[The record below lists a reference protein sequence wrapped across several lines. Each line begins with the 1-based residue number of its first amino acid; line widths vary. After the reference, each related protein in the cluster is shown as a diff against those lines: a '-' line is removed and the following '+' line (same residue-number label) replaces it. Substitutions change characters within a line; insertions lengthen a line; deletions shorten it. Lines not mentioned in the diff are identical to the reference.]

1 MILNPV
7 EWVPDLLTDYDDDN
21 VGPNSYD
28 LRTHRVF
35 EITEG
40 IHLFADGT
48 RRLPPYRE
56 VQPFVLEGREHFK
69 FVPGVLYQVE
79 AKETITLPKGICA
92 LNVMRSSMHK
102 SGASGEI
109 GLFDSG
115 YSGSCGM
122 TVSVRHESFIER
134 GASIFQLLCFEAQN
148 TKQYDGMYMDL
159 HWRSRLMSSEG

>member
-1 MILNPV
+1 MILDPAV
-7 EWVPDLLTDYDDDN
+7 WVPDLLEDYDQN
-21 VGPNSYD
+21 NIGPNSYD
-28 LRTHRVF
+28 LRASRVF

-40 IHLFADGT
+40 IHLYADGT

-56 VQPFVLEGREHFK
+56 VQPFLLEGREHFK
-69 FVPGVLYQVE
+69 FVPGLLYQVE
-79 AKETITLPKGICA
+79 ARETIMLTHGVCA

-122 TVSVRHESFIER
+122 TVSVRHESYVEK
-134 GASIFQLLCFEAQN
+134 GASIFQLLCFEAES
-148 TKQYDGMYMDL
+148 TKLYDGMYMDSL
-159 HWRSRLMSSEG
+159 WRDRLMSDGG